1 MQYCS
6 ANSVDSFIYLRNKI
20 RKVPGVPLLLLHGNC
35 PTVEKPSGMT
45 QDFIEKSS
53 DEKMLLSSHEAK
65 TITELKKQV
74 FGEEEPKKKKKRKGP
89 KGANSLS
96 CKKKKSKT
104 QNSLH
109 GVKDKLESEGKKKR
123 RKNKKG
129 ISVALD

>member
-1 MQYCS
+1 
-6 ANSVDSFIYLRNKI
+6 
-20 RKVPGVPLLLLHGNC
+20 
-35 PTVEKPSGMT
+35 MT